1 MIGDYSFIWHLDDF
15 AEDSFLE
22 IESAQSRS
30 EPDRSSLNLHEL
42 EHVEG

>member
-1 MIGDYSFIWHLDDF
+1 MIGDCSFIWHLDD
-15 AEDSFLE
+15 EDSFLE

-42 EHVEG
+42 EHFEG